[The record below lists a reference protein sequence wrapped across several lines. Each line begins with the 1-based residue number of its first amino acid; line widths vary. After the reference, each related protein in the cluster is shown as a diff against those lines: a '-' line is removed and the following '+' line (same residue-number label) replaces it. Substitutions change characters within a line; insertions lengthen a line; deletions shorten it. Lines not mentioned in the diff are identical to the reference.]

1 MLVKEFAKLIPPKGK
16 SVKNAL
22 EFIRTVRNVVVT
34 MHETMGSYDAV
45 SSFPSIPMEIIMRLL
60 QVWLFENN
68 VTGRRAEMYVE
79 LTKLYMDQ
87 NVFVYNGEFYM
98 QRDGTAIGN
107 TLSSFLAEIYMC
119 AFESKIE

>member
-1 MLVKEFAKLIPPKGK
+1 MLVKEFKKLIQPKGK

-45 SSFPSIPMEIIMRLL
+45 SSFPSIKMEIIMRLL

-79 LTKLYMDQ
+79 LTKLCMDQ
-87 NVFVYNGEFYM
+87 NVFVYNGKFYM

-107 TLSSFLAEIYMC
+107 TLSSFLAKIYMC